1 MSLSLLFVFEG
12 INRGRFSSLPR
23 SIRKRVEDMKERDQR
38 KGEGGNPETESKS
51 ERRIR
56 ERERR
61 KRELSK

>member
-1 MSLSLLFVFEG
+1 VFEG
-12 INRGRFSSLPR
+12 INRGRFSSLPCSR
-23 SIRKRVEDMKERDQR
+23 RKRVEDMKPRDQR

-56 ERERR
+56 ERSRR